1 MPKAVEAGQS
11 WHGPIGGFSMDT
23 LKAITPD
30 FREREV
36 FVCGPGGFM
45 DMIRATLAA
54 QGHPEQRYH
63 QESFGAAPAAANSS
77 RMTPSQTALP
87 DSGSAAQPS
96 VMPAEQILP
105 IQIPEKSGELSN
117 NTGASQATAPQVN
130 FSKSGKTFACNE
142 GDTLLELAEANDIII
157 ESSCRAGNCGTCK
170 VKKLLGKVDM
180 EGQQALSEAD
190 IADGF
195 VLCCIGKPISSKVV
209 LEA

>member
-1 MPKAVEAGQS
+1 
-11 WHGPIGGFSMDT
+11 
-23 LKAITPD
+23 
-30 FREREV
+30 
-36 FVCGPGGFM
+36 
-45 DMIRATLAA
+45 
-54 QGHPEQRYH
+54 
-63 QESFGAAPAAANSS
+63 
-77 RMTPSQTALP
+77 
-87 DSGSAAQPS
+87 
-96 VMPAEQILP
+96 MPAEQILP

-117 NTGASQATAPQVN
+117 DAGASQATAPQVN

-170 VKKLLGKVDM
+170 VKKLLGEVDM

-190 IADGF
+190 IADGY